1 VHIRVGPSSWHLL
14 FNGLVGVILGRRAG
28 LAIPIGLALQYFLLM
43 HGGFYTLGINTCIM
57 LLPALMAAGLFGAL
71 RTAPWLR
78 RGWFQAA
85 MIGGATVVWTLSAVF
100 SVALLI
106 TNRLRTVRLPDLDE
120 ATAIT
125 FHPLTLTAAVA
136 LAVVAV
142 LTARRV
148 RVGPEFALGLIVGEL
163 SVLATITLACVV
175 LLAGGETDWSLPVR
189 VLLVLHLPIAALEG
203 VVVGFLVGFLARV
216 KPELL
221 GWPPLIED
229 TSRVSPHSAR
239 ALALGI
245 GAGGANGVNGQG
257 APAAGEVLRAAGE
270 PRAGRELLQHE
281 GPGR

>member
-1 VHIRVGPSSWHLL
+1 
-14 FNGLVGVILGRRAG
+14 
-28 LAIPIGLALQYFLLM
+28 
-43 HGGFYTLGINTCIM
+43 
-57 LLPALMAAGLFGAL
+57 
-71 RTAPWLR
+71 
-78 RGWFQAA
+78 
-85 MIGGATVVWTLSAVF
+85 
-100 SVALLI
+100 
-106 TNRLRTVRLPDLDE
+106 
-120 ATAIT
+120 
-125 FHPLTLTAAVA
+125 
-136 LAVVAV
+136 
-142 LTARRV
+142 V

-163 SVLATITLACVV
+163 SVLATIMLACVV

-229 TSRVSPHSAR
+229 TSRVSPDTVR
-239 ALALGI
+239 ALAVGI
-245 GAGGANGVNGQG
+245 GAGGANGVNCQG